1 MCPAIVADVFRYV
14 LHAIRLSALRT
25 TDDPLTPRIVTLDP
39 TFGGNPYVQAMG
51 LSDIDKWP
59 EIKRAL
65 DSPEP
70 EQEPGAPARRRGG
83 AYSPGEASTPSD
95 VAGAEPPRPGGANLR
110 YTQTIMPGNRTGG
123 LGMRVTGRRDDGRRR
138 RRDPDSRPRADSE
151 PEPKPPSLPLSPEL
165 RSELT
170 SSSSVGGAAPS
181 LMGTLYSG
189 GAVPVEDLGDDLEVD
204 VDEGSD
210 VDDDEVDE
218 ELVPA
223 PKRPTHMRQVSNFMK
238 PAPPRRVSTIHED
251 DRRSSTEDEPALQF
265 GRQPLH
271 APRKSALTAL
281 LNAHVPH
288 LVSTGDGQAPAST
301 PTQVNPFNSLYASVA
316 APPTLPSLS
325 LELFYPHSDEP
336 SEPVI
341 VQVRKDATVEE
352 VTGYALWKYW
362 EEGLQPPI
370 AEEDCTTINWG
381 LRIVEDDGEVDEDF
395 PALDRESKI
404 SKFSYGQFGIVKASE
419 SQRKQNEAMM
429 PLIQRRPSRIIAEPT
444 RPPVRQNS
452 QPAGA
457 AGPVPPLPV
466 MPPVPVPAAPMP
478 ALARSPE
485 DMMDVT
491 EQLSSSRSRPTLLR
505 VRVEATPSV
514 AFTTTLSVPSDMYIA
529 DLTEVLVQR
538 KSLQGPS
545 SEWVLCLG
553 NKSLALPLDRTV
565 ASLGSN
571 TELALVTRRWALE
584 NGLGTGDRRGGDPNA
599 NIFKRTSEHMPPD
612 LTAFTK
618 YTVLRKTGI
627 GKHERVLA
635 IDGDYIHVSWRSL
648 SKLTFQIMPSEN
660 RGFFDTMKTTSFHV
674 TLVANVKLS
683 GRAGGFKLYVWRD
696 GGRKRYEF
704 EAENGRIAAEIVDNI
719 KEL

>member
-1 MCPAIVADVFRYV
+1 
-14 LHAIRLSALRT
+14 
-25 TDDPLTPRIVTLDP
+25 
-39 TFGGNPYVQAMG
+39 
-51 LSDIDKWP
+51 
-59 EIKRAL
+59 
-65 DSPEP
+65 
-70 EQEPGAPARRRGG
+70 
-83 AYSPGEASTPSD
+83 
-95 VAGAEPPRPGGANLR
+95 
-110 YTQTIMPGNRTGG
+110 
-123 LGMRVTGRRDDGRRR
+123 
-138 RRDPDSRPRADSE
+138 
-151 PEPKPPSLPLSPEL
+151 
-165 RSELT
+165 
-170 SSSSVGGAAPS
+170 
-181 LMGTLYSG
+181 MGTLYSG

-210 VDDDEVDE
+210 VDEDEVDE
-218 ELVPA
+218 ELPPA
-223 PKRPTHMRQVSNFMK
+223 PKRPTHMRQMSNYMMP
-238 PAPPRRVSTIHED
+238 PAPRRVSTIHED
-251 DRRSSTEDEPALQF
+251 DRRSSTEEEPPLQF
-265 GRQPLH
+265 GRQALH
-271 APRKSALTAL
+271 APKKSALTAL

-316 APPTLPSLS
+316 APPGLPNLS

-362 EEGLQPPI
+362 EEGLTPPI
-370 AEEDCTTINWG
+370 ADEDCTTVNWG

-404 SKFSYGQFGIVKASE
+404 SKFSYGQFGVVKASE

-444 RPPVRQNS
+444 RA
-452 QPAGA
+452 PAR
-457 AGPVPPLPV
+457 PPLPGAISGGAPAPGLP
-466 MPPVPVPAAPMP
+466 MGPPAAPVAP
-478 ALARSPE
+478 GVALARSPE
-485 DMMDVT
+485 DMMDMT
-491 EQLSSSRSRPTLLR
+491 EQMSSSRSRPTLLR

-553 NKSLALPLDRTV
+553 NKRMALPLDRTV

-571 TELALVTRRWALE
+571 TELALVTRQWALE
-584 NGLGTGDRRGGDPNA
+584 NGIGTGDRRGGDPNA

-635 IDGDYIHVSWRSL
+635 IDGDYIHVSL
-648 SKLTFQIMPSEN
+648 SGGIKLTIRSCLP
-660 RGFFDTMKTTSFHV
+660 KT
-674 TLVANVKLS
+674 
-683 GRAGGFKLYVWRD
+683 
-696 GGRKRYEF
+696 
-704 EAENGRIAAEIVDNI
+704 AASSTR
-719 KEL
+719 